1 MDLKKK
7 TSFIMKELE
16 KLYPHPALPLDYTNN
31 YTLLVAVLLAARSTD
46 VGVNKVT
53 PFLFERADNPYDMVK
68 MTEMQIMDLI
78 DGVFMKARK
87 AHAIRSLSQKLI
99 DKFNGQIPEDFE
111 ELEKF
116 PGVGHKTASVV
127 MAVGFGVPAFPMD
140 THVQRMMK
148 RWGITAVDNVDKIE
162 EDAKKAFPEKKWAK
176 LYLQI
181 TLYGREYS
189 PAKSPSLSKDYI
201 TAKVAEKN
209 VLEQYKP

>member
-7 TSFIMKELE
+7 TAFIMKELD
-16 KLYPHPALPLDYTNN
+16 KLYPHPALPLDYHNN
-31 YTLLVAVLLAARSTD
+31 YTLLLAVLLAARSTD

-53 PFLFERADNPYDMVK
+53 PALFARADNPYDMVK
-68 MTEMQIMDLI
+68 MSEEEIMDLI

-87 AHAIRSLSQKLI
+87 AKAIHSLSQILI
-99 DKFNGQIPEDFE
+99 EKFKGEVPADFE
-111 ELEKF
+111 ELEKL

-127 MAVGFGVPAFPMD
+127 MSVGFGIPAFAMD
-140 THVQRMMK
+140 THIQRMMK
-148 RWGITAVDNVDKIE
+148 RWGITKEDNVDKIE
-162 EDAKKAFPEKKWAK
+162 ADAKKAFPEKKWGK

-201 TAKVAEKN
+201 TVEVADKKVLKD
-209 VLEQYKP
+209 YKP

>member
-1 MDLKKK
+1 
-7 TSFIMKELE
+7 MKELE